1 MAIPITV
8 DTFEH
13 DIADEIRHKE
23 ASIED
28 IAAATGDIKNTPTEE
43 TNVKSNSAVISIV
56 VILILCGIIGA
67 SYLGYIYFVDGPTSI
82 AKKEEV
88 IKSQNK
94 KLNPEIQLSFVSPAL
109 DKALG
114 TLLTNIEKS
123 PAGYSMNV
131 VSYSPVFAYMIKNEK
146 DFGDDLGILVGNS
159 HTVKANATST
169 PKVTPVIIVATTTST
184 STQNIGTTTSTINAT
199 TTETEPE
206 LSTSYIFSDVTISNQ
221 NMRTATSIYGTVV
234 YAFIGT
240 QKLVISSST
249 AGILQLRSSLLHK

>member
-28 IAAATGDIKNTPTEE
+28 IATATGDIKNSTTDD
-43 TNVKSNSAVISIV
+43 TSTKNSSAVVSIV
-56 VILILCGIIGA
+56 VILILCGLVGA
-67 SYLGYIYFVDGPTSI
+67 SYLGYIYYVDGPTSI
-82 AKKEEV
+82 EKKEET
-88 IKSQNK
+88 IKAQNK

-114 TLLTNIEKS
+114 TLLTNVEKS
-123 PAGYSMNV
+123 SAGYSLTV

-146 DFGDDLGILVGNS
+146 DFGDDLGILVGNN
-159 HTVKANATST
+159 HNIKDKATST